1 MAQQQSVT
9 KEALERMV
17 TLQKGYIDSGLANK
31 QNSFTVGNGLSLEN
45 NILRITLDHTP
56 YKVVTELP
64 ATPADADRNKIFL
77 VLKSGSES
85 LDDYDEY
92 IWVVPA
98 AGDETWEKIGSESLR
113 VDLTPYA
120 KINGIQGQKFS
131 NPNGP
136 GVNLLREENPAKSVY
151 FSLQFAGSQ
160 FEDTN
165 SSTYLSRIS
174 LKTQP
179 NVIEDELG
187 LFRVRVNQWGIVTEL
202 DPVVESDITAL
213 GFSTTTAMTQAINA
227 VKSDIEAKIEAKVVA
242 EAGARAQSDA
252 TLASTIQALST
263 KVDGIEVGIQDPL
276 TVEETEALFNK
287 VYNGASA

>member
-9 KEALERMV
+9 KEALERMI

-64 ATPADADRNKIFL
+64 ATPAEADKNKIFL

-85 LDDYDEY
+85 GDDYDEY
-92 IWVVPA
+92 LRVVNA
-98 AGDETWEKIGSESLR
+98 DGDETWEKIGSESLS

-120 KINGIQGQKFS
+120 KINDIKAQKYS
-131 NPNGP
+131 DPNGP
-136 GVNLLREENPAKSVY
+136 GVNFLREENPAKSVY

-160 FEDTN
+160 FEETN
-165 SSTYLSRIS
+165 TSTYLSGIS
-174 LKTQP
+174 LKTQS

-187 LFRVRVNQWGIVTEL
+187 LFRVRVNSFGIVTEL
-202 DPVVESDITAL
+202 DPVGEDDITAL
-213 GFSTTTAMTQAINA
+213 GFSTTTAMTQAIA
-227 VKSDIEAKIEAKVVA
+227 AAKKVVEDKVTA
-242 EAGARAQSDA
+242 EITARTEADA
-252 TLASTIQALST
+252 TLAATIQALST

>member
-45 NILRITLDHTP
+45 NILRITLDHTL

-64 ATPADADRNKIFL
+64 ATPAEADKNKIFL
-77 VLKSGSES
+77 VLNEVTAESNSYIEYLWVEGSEGNGS
-85 LDDYDEY
+85 
-92 IWVVPA
+92 
-98 AGDETWEKIGSESLR
+98 WEKMGEGGLS

-120 KINGIQGQKFS
+120 KIMGIGVSLQKD

-136 GVNLLREENPAKSVY
+136 QISFLREENPAKSVY

-165 SSTYLSRIS
+165 TNTDCSRIS
-174 LKTQP
+174 LKTQAS
-179 NVIEDELG
+179 VIEDELG
-187 LFRVRVNQWGIVTEL
+187 LFRVRVNSFGIITEL
-202 DPVVESDITAL
+202 DPVIESDITGL

-227 VKSDIEAKIEAKVVA
+227 AKKEVEDKVVA

>member
-45 NILRITLDHTP
+45 NILSITLDHTP

-64 ATPADADRNKIFL
+64 ATPAEADRNKIFL

-92 IWVVPA
+92 LWVVYA
-98 AGDETWEKIGSESLR
+98 DGDETWEKIGSESLR

-120 KINGIQGQKFS
+120 KINSIQAQKFS
-131 NPNGP
+131 DPNGQ
-136 GVNLLREENPAKSVY
+136 GVNLLRGENPAKSVY
-151 FSLQFAGSQ
+151 FSLQFAESQ

-165 SSTYLSRIS
+165 TSTNLSIIS

-179 NVIEDELG
+179 NVVEDELG
-187 LFRVRVNQWGIVTEL
+187 LFRVKVNSFGIITEL
-202 DPVVESDITAL
+202 DPVDEYDITAL
-213 GFSTTTAMTQAINA
+213 GFSTTTAMTQAIA
-227 VKSDIEAKIEAKVVA
+227 AAKKVVEDKVTA
-242 EAGARAQSDA
+242 EITARTEADA
-252 TLASTIQALST
+252 TLAATIQALST
-263 KVDGIEVGIQDPL
+263 KVDGIEVGIQGPL

>member
-64 ATPADADRNKIFL
+64 ATPAEADRNKIFL
-77 VLKSGSES
+77 VLNEVTAESNSYIEYLWVEGLEGNGS
-85 LDDYDEY
+85 
-92 IWVVPA
+92 
-98 AGDETWEKIGSESLR
+98 WEKIGEGGLN
-113 VDLTPYA
+113 VDLTQYA
-120 KINGIQGQKFS
+120 KTNGIQGQKFS
-131 NPNGP
+131 DPNGP
-136 GVNLLREENPAKSVY
+136 GVNLLREENSAKSVY

-160 FEDTN
+160 FEDT
-165 SSTYLSRIS
+165 TTTTHLSRIS

-187 LFRVRVNQWGIVTEL
+187 LFRVRVNQWGIITEL
-202 DPVVESDITAL
+202 DPVDEHDITAI
-213 GFSTTTAMTQAINA
+213 GFSTTTAMTQAIA
-227 VKSDIEAKIEAKVVA
+227 AAKKVVEDKVTA
-242 EAGARAQSDA
+242 EITARTEADA
-252 TLASTIQALST
+252 TLAATIQALST
-263 KVDGIEVGIQDPL
+263 KVDGIELGIQDPL

>member
-64 ATPADADRNKIFL
+64 ATPAEADKNKIFL
-77 VLKSGSES
+77 VLNEVTAESNSYIEYLWVEGSEVNGS
-85 LDDYDEY
+85 
-92 IWVVPA
+92 
-98 AGDETWEKIGSESLR
+98 WEKMGEGGLS

-120 KINGIQGQKFS
+120 KINDIKVQKYS
-131 NPNGP
+131 DPNGQ
-136 GVNLLREENPAKSVY
+136 GVNFLREENPAKSVY

-160 FEDTN
+160 FEDTTT
-165 SSTYLSRIS
+165 SIHLSRIS

-187 LFRVRVNQWGIVTEL
+187 LFRVRVNSFGIITEL
-202 DPVVESDITAL
+202 DPVDEDDITAL
-213 GFSTTTAMTQAINA
+213 GFSTTTAMTQAIAAAKKA
-227 VKSDIEAKIEAKVVA
+227 VEDKVTAEITARTEA
-242 EAGARAQSDA
+242 DA
-252 TLASTIQALST
+252 TLAATIQALST

-276 TVEETEALFNK
+276 TVEETEALFNR

>member
-64 ATPADADRNKIFL
+64 ATPAEANKNKIFL
-77 VLKSGSES
+77 VLNEVTAESNSYIEYLWVEGSEGNGS
-85 LDDYDEY
+85 
-92 IWVVPA
+92 
-98 AGDETWEKIGSESLR
+98 WEKIGEGGGLR

-131 NPNGP
+131 DPNGP
-136 GVNLLREENPAKSVY
+136 GVNFLREEKPTKSVY

-165 SSTYLSRIS
+165 TNTKLSRIS
-174 LKTQP
+174 LKTQAS
-179 NVIEDELG
+179 VIEDELG
-187 LFRVRVNQWGIVTEL
+187 LFRVRVNSFGIVTEL

-213 GFSTTTAMTQAINA
+213 GFSTTTTMTQAINA
-227 VKSDIEAKIEAKVVA
+227 AKSAIEAKITA

-252 TLASTIQALST
+252 TLASTIQALNT
-263 KVDGIEVGIQDPL
+263 KVEGIEVGIQDPL

>member
-9 KEALERMV
+9 KEALERMI

-64 ATPADADRNKIFL
+64 ATPAEADKNKIFL
-77 VLKSGSES
+77 VLNEVTAESNSYIEYLWVEGSEVNGS
-85 LDDYDEY
+85 
-92 IWVVPA
+92 
-98 AGDETWEKIGSESLR
+98 WEKMGEGGLS
-113 VDLTPYA
+113 VDFTPYA
-120 KINGIQGQKFS
+120 KINDIQAQKYS
-131 NPNGP
+131 DPNGP
-136 GVNLLREENPAKSVY
+136 GVNFLREENPAKSVY

-165 SSTYLSRIS
+165 TNTKLLRIS

-187 LFRVRVNQWGIVTEL
+187 LFRIRVNSFGIITEL
-202 DPVVESDITAL
+202 DPVDEHDITAI
-213 GFSTTTAMTQAINA
+213 GFSTTTAMTQAIA
-227 VKSDIEAKIEAKVVA
+227 AAKKVVEDKVTA
-242 EAGARAQSDA
+242 EITARTEADA
-252 TLASTIQALST
+252 TLAATIQALNT
-263 KVDGIEVGIQDPL
+263 KVEGIEVGIQDPL

>member
-64 ATPADADRNKIFL
+64 ATPAEADKNKIFL
-77 VLKSGSES
+77 VLNEVTAESNSYIEYLWVEGSEVNGS
-85 LDDYDEY
+85 
-92 IWVVPA
+92 
-98 AGDETWEKIGSESLR
+98 WEKMGEGGLS

-120 KINGIQGQKFS
+120 KINDIKAQKYS
-131 NPNGP
+131 DPKGP
-136 GVNLLREENPAKSVY
+136 GVNFLREENPAKSVY

-165 SSTYLSRIS
+165 TNTHLSVIS

-179 NVIEDELG
+179 KVIEDELG
-187 LFRVRVNQWGIVTEL
+187 LFRVRVNSFGIITEL
-202 DPVVESDITAL
+202 DPVDEGDITAL
-213 GFSTTTAMTQAINA
+213 GFSTTTAMTQAIA
-227 VKSDIEAKIEAKVVA
+227 AAKKVVEDKVTA
-242 EAGARAQSDA
+242 EITARTEADA
-252 TLASTIQALST
+252 TLAATIQALST

>member
-64 ATPADADRNKIFL
+64 ATPEEADRNKIFL
-77 VLKSGSES
+77 VLKGETAEHNSYTEH
-85 LDDYDEY
+85 L
-92 IWVVPA
+92 WVVDA
-98 AGDETWEKIGSESLR
+98 EGNGHWEEVGSGGVN

-120 KINGIQGQKFS
+120 KINDIKAQKYS
-131 NPNGP
+131 DPNGP
-136 GVNLLREENPAKSVY
+136 GVNFLREKNPAKSVY

-165 SSTYLSRIS
+165 TNTHLSVIS

-187 LFRVRVNQWGIVTEL
+187 FFRVRVNEFGIITEL
-202 DPVVESDITAL
+202 DPVIESDITAL
-213 GFSTTTAMTQAINA
+213 GFSTTTAMTQAIA
-227 VKSDIEAKIEAKVVA
+227 AAKKSVEDKVVA

-263 KVDGIEVGIQDPL
+263 RVDGIEVGIQDPL

>member
-56 YKVVTELP
+56 YRVVTELP

-92 IWVVPA
+92 LWAVHA
-98 AGDETWEKIGSESLR
+98 DGDETWEKIGSESLS

-120 KINGIQGQKFS
+120 KINGIRCQKFS
-131 NPNGP
+131 DLNGQ
-136 GVNLLREENPAKSVY
+136 GVNLLREENPAKGVY

-160 FEDTN
+160 FEDTDTT
-165 SSTYLSRIS
+165 TYLSRIS

-187 LFRVRVNQWGIVTEL
+187 LFRVRVNQWGIITEL
-202 DPVVESDITAL
+202 DPVDEHDITAI
-213 GFSTTTAMTQAINA
+213 GFSTTTAMTQAIA
-227 VKSDIEAKIEAKVVA
+227 AAKKVVEDKVTA
-242 EAGARAQSDA
+242 EITARTEADA
-252 TLASTIQALST
+252 TLAATIQALST
-263 KVDGIEVGIQDPL
+263 KVDGIEAGIQDPL